1 MAGIKKYKAILF
13 DLDGTLLPLDYDT
26 FLKKYFSL
34 LVAEL
39 APFGYSP
46 KELTDAVWAGTAA
59 MVKNDG
65 KMKNEAVF
73 WNVMEEMLGCDV
85 TEIKATCDAFYE
97 GTFMQAKEIV
107 GENPLAK
114 DTVKLAKK
122 VAGKVVLATNPL
134 FPMVA
139 QKARMSWVGLSADD
153 FDIVTSYETDS
164 FSKPN
169 YKYYLDICERLDV
182 SPSECLMIGNDE
194 KEDCFAATLAG
205 MDAYLV
211 EDNIIECEEH
221 PWAGLRG
228 SFEMLYNYLEI
239 LD

>member
-1 MAGIKKYKAILF
+1 MKKYKAILF

-26 FLKKYFSL
+26 FLKRYFGL
-34 LVAEL
+34 LIDEL
-39 APFGYSP
+39 EPYGYSP
-46 KELTDAVWAGTAA
+46 KELTDAIWAGTAA

-65 KMKNEAVF
+65 SRPNVEIF
-73 WNVMEEMLGCDV
+73 WETMEKMLGADV
-85 TEIKATCDAFYE
+85 SEIRETCDEFYTGAFNL
-97 GTFMQAKEIV
+97 AKDVV
-107 GENPLAK
+107 GENPFAK
-114 DTVKLAKK
+114 KAVKLAKK
-122 VAGKVVLATNPL
+122 VAGKVVLATNPI

-139 QKARMSWVGLSADD
+139 QKARMSWVGLSEDD
-153 FDIVTSYETDS
+153 FDLVTSYETDS
-164 FSKPN
+164 YCKPN
-169 YKYYLDICERLDV
+169 HKYYLDICERLDI

-194 KEDCFAATLAG
+194 REDCFAATLAG
-205 MDAYLV
+205 LDAYLV